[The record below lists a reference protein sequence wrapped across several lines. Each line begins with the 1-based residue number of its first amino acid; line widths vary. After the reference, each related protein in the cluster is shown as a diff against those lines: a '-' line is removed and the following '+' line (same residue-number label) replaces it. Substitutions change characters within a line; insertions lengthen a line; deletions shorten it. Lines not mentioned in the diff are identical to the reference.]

1 MAAQKPQQKGFF
13 LRAREWL
20 RRRRPRFRS
29 REQIVILPRRARCFG
44 GRLTLSLPADFIADR
59 KQTELVQLHGAVS
72 GLELTLMLIPFRRR
86 IRTVS
91 ALDMQ
96 LAFRRLGLPHSLP
109 EMQHGFLRHSPT
121 LTAQW
126 NGKEKTVLHLIQVRQ
141 TVFLF
146 CFTKV
151 TAETEPAVRAV
162 IATAEIDSGQ

>member
-20 RRRRPRFRS
+20 RRRRPRF
-29 REQIVILPRRARCFG
+29 G
-44 GRLTLSLPADFIADR
+44 GRLTLSLPADFTADR
-59 KQTELVQLHGAVS
+59 KQKELVQLHGAVS
-72 GLELTLMLIPFRRR
+72 GLELTLMQIPFRRR

-91 ALDMQ
+91 ALDLQ
-96 LAFRRLGLPHSLP
+96 LAFRRFGLPHTLP
-109 EMQHGFLRHSPT
+109 EMQHGFVRYSPT

-126 NGKEKTVLHLIQVRQ
+126 SGKEKTVLHLIQVRQ

-151 TAETEPAVRAV
+151 TEETEPAVRAV
-162 IATAEIDSGQ
+162 IATAEIDSSQ

>member
-59 KQTELVQLHGAVS
+59 KQKELVQLHGAVS
-72 GLELTLMLIPFRRR
+72 GLELTLMQIPFRRR

-91 ALDMQ
+91 ALDLQ
-96 LAFRRLGLPHSLP
+96 LAFRRLGLPHTLPQSLDCTIRIGRYLRR
-109 EMQHGFLRHSPT
+109 MALQCLHG
-121 LTAQW
+121 TARY
-126 NGKEKTVLHLIQVRQ
+126 LIRVNVR
-141 TVFLF
+141 V
-146 CFTKV
+146 KINNH
-151 TAETEPAVRAV
+151 AV
-162 IATAEIDSGQ
+162 